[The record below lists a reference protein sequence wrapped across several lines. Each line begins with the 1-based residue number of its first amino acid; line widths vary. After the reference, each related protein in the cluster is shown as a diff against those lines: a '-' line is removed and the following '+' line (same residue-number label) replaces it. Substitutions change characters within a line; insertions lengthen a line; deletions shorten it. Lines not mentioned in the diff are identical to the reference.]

1 MIKKKIKTKELLAS
15 KFPPLPKNYFSPDD
29 DDDTH
34 YSNLFKWVLNLE
46 KQRNL
51 RTGGTVS
58 VLEIEFRD
66 ASGKNNHTL
75 DFNGVWDNLLEL
87 VVSHIRDSDIFF
99 TIAGKIKLI
108 LTNSSADGAQ
118 TASKRIY
125 QIILNILS
133 EEKKFNKNNLDL
145 EIQANIW
152 DYNSKTEHNV
162 IIHDNQIKGETCS
175 PIATE
180 T

>member
-1 MIKKKIKTKELLAS
+1 MTKKKIKTQQILAS
-15 KFPPLPKNYFSPDD
+15 KFPPLPKNYFSPDED
-29 DDDTH
+29 EDTH
-34 YSNLFKWVLNLE
+34 YSNLFKWLLILE

-58 VLEIEFRD
+58 VLEIEFKD
-66 ASGKNNHTL
+66 ASVKNNHWL

-108 LTNSSADGAQ
+108 LTNSSADGAE
-118 TASKRIY
+118 TASKRIH
-125 QIILNILS
+125 QIILNLLS
-133 EEKKFNKNNLDL
+133 EEKKIKGRNLEL
-145 EIQANIW
+145 GMQANIW
-152 DYNSKTEHNV
+152 DYNSKLEHKIV
-162 IIHDNQIKGETCS
+162 IHDNQIKGETCR
-175 PIATE
+175 PIAME

>member
-1 MIKKKIKTKELLAS
+1 MTKKKLKTKALLAS
-15 KFPPLPKNYFSPDD
+15 KFPPLPKNYFSPDED
-29 DDDTH
+29 EDTH

-66 ASGKNNHTL
+66 ASGKNNHEL

-87 VVSHIRDSDIFF
+87 VVSHIRNSDIFF

-125 QIILNILS
+125 RIILNLLS
-133 EEKKFNKNNLDL
+133 EEKKFERKNL
-145 EIQANIW
+145 ELLIQANIW
-152 DYNSKTEHNV
+152 EYSSKTEHTIV
-162 IIHDNQIKGETCS
+162 IHDNKIKGETCS
-175 PIATE
+175 PITME